1 MKNYRIPV
9 IWKMRGYIKTP
20 KNTLKDAIGYAL
32 APDTP
37 LPQDNEY
44 VGGSLEID
52 VARLYA
58 DARDHLPNSD
68 AEDFEDFLRE
78 KDRQKGEAE

>member
-1 MKNYRIPV
+1 M
-9 IWKMRGYIKTP
+9 
-20 KNTLKDAIGYAL
+20 
-32 APDTP
+32 
-37 LPQDNEY
+37 PQDNEY

>member
-1 MKNYRIPV
+1 MLWIRPC
-9 IWKMRGYIKTP
+9 
-20 KNTLKDAIGYAL
+20 LKIM
-32 APDTP
+32 
-37 LPQDNEY
+37 NMW
-44 VGGSLEID
+44 GGSLEID

>member
-32 APDTP
+32 ALDTP

-44 VGGSLEID
+44 VGG
-52 VARLYA
+52 VAG
-58 DARDHLPNSD
+58 N
-68 AEDFEDFLRE
+68 
-78 KDRQKGEAE
+78 